1 MNSVNKSQTSLFSE
15 DQKNLNKNEAS
26 NAPLNLLNVKGKSV
40 IADFNGGQMSS
51 DAGLLL
57 LREVEQQL
65 GIINS
70 LTDVIYDA
78 RDARYVKHSVKEMMM
93 QRVSQIASGYED
105 ADDCDELRK
114 DPIFKMFADR
124 LPETDADLASQP
136 TMSRFE
142 NSISKTNLYRLAKVF
157 ADKFISSYEKAPKI
171 IVLDFDDTEDKVYG
185 NQQLAL
191 FNNYFKEYC
200 YMPLHV
206 YEGLSG
212 NLITTILKP
221 GKRSKGKEMF
231 AIVKRLIN
239 YIRRQWPNT
248 ILVFR
253 GDSHFAYPEIMEWID
268 EQKNVFFVT
277 GLTGNS
283 RLNGFI
289 ESHVERAKMLYKLY
303 KNKVCLYHSFYYKAD
318 SWDKNRRVI
327 VKVEILADGTLNVRY
342 VVTNM
347 EKAKAKQLY
356 TKIYCARGEAEL
368 YIKEHKLYLKSDRTS
383 CHRFV
388 ANQFRLFLHSAA
400 YVLLH
405 ALKTNILRHT
415 QWANATID
423 TIRMRLLKIGARV
436 RQLKTR
442 VKVELPTSYPLKETL
457 INSFQIFETL
467 RQIA

>member
-1 MNSVNKSQTSLFSE
+1 
-15 DQKNLNKNEAS
+15 
-26 NAPLNLLNVKGKSV
+26 V
-40 IADFNGGQMSS
+40 IADFDGGQMSS

-70 LTDVIYDA
+70 LSDVIYDA
-78 RDARYVKHSVKEMMM
+78 RDARYVRHSVNEMMM
-93 QRVSQIASGYED
+93 QRVSQIASGYEDADDVSQIASGYED

-114 DPIFKMFADR
+114 DPIIKMFADR

-157 ADKFISSYEKAPKI
+157 VDKFIFSYEKAPKI

-191 FNNYFKEYC
+191 FNNYFKDYC

-212 NLITTILKP
+212 KLITTILKP
-221 GKRSKGKEMF
+221 GKRSTGKAML

-239 YIRRQWPNT
+239 YIRCQWPNT
-248 ILVFR
+248 IIIFR
-253 GDSHFAYPEIMEWID
+253 GDSHFAYRQVMEWID
-268 EQKNVFFVT
+268 GQKDIYFVT
-277 GLTGNS
+277 GLTANC
-283 RLNGFI
+283 RLNELTAFL
-289 ESHVERAKMLYKLY
+289 VERAKKLYKLY
-303 KNKVCLYHSFYYKAD
+303 KNKICLYHSFYYKAD

-327 VKVEILADGTLNVRY
+327 VKVEILDDGTLNVRY

-347 EKAKAKQLY
+347 KHAKAKQLY

-368 YIKEHKLYLKSDRTS
+368 YIKEHKLYLKSDKTS

-405 ALKTNILRHT
+405 ALKTNILCHT
-415 QWANATID
+415 RWANATID
-423 TIRMRLLKIGARV
+423 TIRIRLLKIGARV

-442 VKVELPTSYPLKETL
+442 IKVELPTSYPLKKTL
-457 INSFQIFETL
+457 KNSFQIFETL

>member
-1 MNSVNKSQTSLFSE
+1 MNSVNKSQTSLYIE
-15 DQKNLNKNEAS
+15 DHKDMNKNTAS
-26 NAPLNLLNVKGKSV
+26 NIPLHLLTVKGKSV
-40 IADFNGGQMSS
+40 IADFDGGQMSS

-78 RDARYVKHSVKEMMM
+78 RDARYVKHSIKEMMM

-114 DPIFKMFADR
+114 DPIFKMFVNR

-142 NSISKTNLYRLAKVF
+142 NSISKTNLYRLAQVF

-212 NLITTILKP
+212 KLITTILKP

-239 YIRRQWPNT
+239 YIRCQWPSLIPSSYSVVIP
-248 ILVFR
+248 ILLIR
-253 GDSHFAYPEIMEWID
+253 KSW
-268 EQKNVFFVT
+268 
-277 GLTGNS
+277 
-283 RLNGFI
+283 NG
-289 ESHVERAKMLYKLY
+289 
-303 KNKVCLYHSFYYKAD
+303 
-318 SWDKNRRVI
+318 
-327 VKVEILADGTLNVRY
+327 
-342 VVTNM
+342 
-347 EKAKAKQLY
+347 
-356 TKIYCARGEAEL
+356 
-368 YIKEHKLYLKSDRTS
+368 
-383 CHRFV
+383 
-388 ANQFRLFLHSAA
+388 
-400 YVLLH
+400 
-405 ALKTNILRHT
+405 
-415 QWANATID
+415 
-423 TIRMRLLKIGARV
+423 
-436 RQLKTR
+436 
-442 VKVELPTSYPLKETL
+442 
-457 INSFQIFETL
+457 
-467 RQIA
+467 

>member
-1 MNSVNKSQTSLFSE
+1 MNSVKETQASLFIE
-15 DQKNLNKNEAS
+15 NQITLNENKAS
-26 NAPLNLLNVKGKSV
+26 NTPLNLLEVNHKSV
-40 IADFNGGQMSS
+40 RLNFDGGQMSS

-57 LREVEQQL
+57 LREVEQQT
-65 GIINS
+65 GIVHS
-70 LTDVIYDA
+70 LADVIQDR
-78 RDARYVKHSVKEMMM
+78 RDARYVKHSILDLMM
-93 QRVSQIASGYED
+93 QRVSQVASGYED

-142 NSISKTNLYRLAKVF
+142 NSISKTNLYRLAKIFV
-157 ADKFISSYEKAPKI
+157 DKFISSYEKAPKI
-171 IVLDFDDTEDKVYG
+171 IVLDFDDTEDKVHG
-185 NQQLAL
+185 DQQLAL

-200 YMPLHV
+200 FMPLHV

-212 NLITTILKP
+212 KLITTILKP
-221 GKRSKGKEMF
+221 GKRSTGKGML
-231 AIVKRLIN
+231 AIVKRLIS
-239 YIRRQWPNT
+239 YIRSYWPNT
-248 ILVFR
+248 IIVFR
-253 GDSHFAYPEIMEWID
+253 GDSHFGYREVMEWID
-268 EQKNVFFVT
+268 EQKKIFFVT

-283 RLNGFI
+283 ILKKLT
-289 ESHVERAKMLYKLY
+289 ESLIERAKKLYKLNN
-303 KNKVCLYHSFYYKAD
+303 NKVSLYHSFYYKAD
-318 SWDKNRRVI
+318 SWNKHRRVI
-327 VKVEILADGTLNVRY
+327 VKVEILDDGTLNIRY

-347 EKAKAKQLY
+347 EHAKAKQLY

-405 ALKTNILRHT
+405 ALKANILRNT

-423 TIRMRLLKIGARV
+423 TIRIRLLKIGARV

-442 VKVELPTSYPLKETL
+442 INVDLPTSYPLKETL
-457 INSFQIFETL
+457 TKSFQIFEIL